1 MPNCLKTVLLALL
14 WLPPAAAGVELVHA
28 ELHANGAATA
38 SINGKAAAGTSIPY
52 FPSAADALGRQ
63 GFARVVNLSNRDGEA
78 SITAFDDSGRR
89 HGPVTLTLDALETVH
104 LNSGDLE
111 DGNAGK
117 GLAAGVGRPTEG
129 DWRLE
134 LTSALDLK
142 VLSYI
147 RTSDGFVTSMH
158 DLAPNDANSH
168 EVAFFNPGSN
178 FRQESLLRIVNP
190 GDGTASVS
198 IRGVD
203 DKGAA
208 APGGTV
214 RLSIPPRAART
225 YSAAQLE
232 SGAPV
237 FTGRLGDG
245 AGKWRLTVEA
255 DAPIRV
261 MSLLATPTG
270 HLTNLSTAPGGAAP
284 GDSPSDGRLPAPV
297 IEVTGDREFTVSW
310 NWSAQAGETYAFDYG
325 PRFDGGAWQE
335 DCDAVTYNAT
345 GEDTITVTYTTNAD
359 IPAGTLIEARYRYR
373 NGPSCAS
380 GSPGDWSRVGKH
392 TVSGDGG
399 GTQAPDLVV
408 DSASVDDSTPDTG
421 DSFTL
426 KATVRNRGDGR
437 AGATTLRYYRSSN
450 STITA
455 NDTEVGTDAVGGL
468 AASATSPES
477 ISLTA
482 PSTADTYY
490 YGACVD
496 SVSGESSTA
505 NNCSDGV
512 RVDVS
517 SGGGGDSYCRDG
529 DTIDPGNRCDIYN
542 TSFHFEVES
551 SGRGCVRAG
560 GITSCGGN
568 GIQMRNTTLNG
579 VRITFVAA
587 RNNDNSWTIE
597 DVDPEPSG

>member
-158 DLAPNDANSH
+158 DLAPSDANSH
-168 EVAFFNPGSN
+168 RIAFFNPGSN

-203 DKGAA
+203 DQGAA

-392 TVSGDGG
+392 TV
-399 GTQAPDLVV
+399 P
-408 DSASVDDSTPDTG
+408 
-421 DSFTL
+421 
-426 KATVRNRGDGR
+426 
-437 AGATTLRYYRSSN
+437 
-450 STITA
+450 
-455 NDTEVGTDAVGGL
+455 GGL
-468 AASATSPES
+468 APPDQASFDARYVGKRFLTGDDAYSLDIVSAGRFRENIGGASYPGGYAYRNTGPNAARVELNYDDGDRCTLDMTFERETSG
-477 ISLTA
+477 
-482 PSTADTYY
+482 TADWSCNDGTR
-490 YGACVD
+490 G
-496 SVSGESSTA
+496 TA
-505 NNCSDGV
+505 NW
-512 RVDVS
+512 RVVDIP
-517 SGGGGDSYCRDG
+517 SGGGGGGGGGTDSYCRDDDDVEPG
-529 DTIDPGNRCDIYN
+529 DQCDIYN
-542 TSFHFEVES
+542 TSYYFEVRS
-551 SGRGCVRAG
+551 DGRGCANLFGSPACASQDLRQQSGSTLIDA
-560 GITSCGGN
+560 S
-568 GIQMRNTTLNG
+568 RN
-579 VRITFVAA
+579 A
-587 RNNDNSWTIE
+587 DNSWTID
-597 DVDPEPSG
+597 DVEPEPED

>member
-1 MPNCLKTVLLALL
+1 
-14 WLPPAAAGVELVHA
+14 
-28 ELHANGAATA
+28 
-38 SINGKAAAGTSIPY
+38 Y
-52 FPSAADALGRQ
+52 DR
-63 GFARVVNLSNRDGEA
+63 
-78 SITAFDDSGRR
+78 
-89 HGPVTLTLDALETVH
+89 TLT
-104 LNSGDLE
+104 
-111 DGNAGK
+111 
-117 GLAAGVGRPTEG
+117 
-129 DWRLE
+129 
-134 LTSALDLK
+134 
-142 VLSYI
+142 YI

-158 DLAPNDANSH
+158 DLAPSDANSH
-168 EVAFFNPGSN
+168 RIAFFNPGSN

-225 YSAAQLE
+225 VTAAQLE
-232 SGAPV
+232 DGAAGL
-237 FTGRLGDG
+237 TGRLGDG
-245 AGKWRLTVEA
+245 AGKWRLTVA
-255 DAPIRV
+255 AGLPVRV

-297 IEVTGDREFTVSW
+297 ILVTGDREFTVSW

-325 PRFDGGAWQE
+325 ARLNGGAWQE

-345 GEDTITVTYTTNAD
+345 SEDTITVTYTSNAD

-373 NGPSCAS
+373 NGSSCTS
-380 GSPGDWSRVGKH
+380 GSPGDWSEVGKH
-392 TVSGDGG
+392 TVSGG

-408 DSASVDDSTPDTG
+408 ESASVDDNSPDTG

-450 STITA
+450 ATISA
-455 NDTEVGTDAVGGL
+455 NDTAVGTDAVAGL
-468 AASATSPES
+468 AAFATSDES
-477 ISLTA
+477 IRLTA
-482 PSTADTYY
+482 PSSAGTYY

-512 RVDVS
+512 RVDVTS
-517 SGGGGDSYCRDG
+517 SGGGGGGGRDG
-529 DTIDPGNRCDIYN
+529 ECMEGGTYNPGEGCDVYG
-542 TSFHFEVES
+542 TGGSSSKQRFEVLS
-551 SGRGCVRAG
+551 DGRGRFGFITSGGGIDNRNGTINVSGITLSQAIRAAASGRSMSTGRKPP
-560 GITSCGGN
+560 
-568 GIQMRNTTLNG
+568 TLPEQA
-579 VRITFVAA
+579 VAA
-587 RNNDNSWTIE
+587 R
-597 DVDPEPSG
+597 

>member
-1 MPNCLKTVLLALL
+1 MTRGVRLYLVVLMVCHGHAVASAPVVAAGNLRLTGDSAVAMPGSAG
-14 WLPPAAAGVELVHA
+14 AAATHGAHA
-28 ELHANGAATA
+28 
-38 SINGKAAAGTSIPY
+38 IPY

-63 GFARVVNLSNRDGEA
+63 GFARIVNLSNRDGEA

-270 HLTNLSTAPGGAAP
+270 HLTNLSTAPGGAVGEP
-284 GDSPSDGRLPAPV
+284 SGDRLPAPT
-297 IEVTGDREFTVSW
+297 IEVTGDREFKFSW
-310 NWSAQAGETYAFDYG
+310 KWSGEGGETYAFDYG
-325 PRFDGGAWQE
+325 PRFNGGDWGE
-335 DCDAVTYNAT
+335 DCASVSYSQTF
-345 GEDTITVTYTTNAD
+345 EDTLTAEYTTNAD
-359 IPAGTLIEARYRYR
+359 LVAGTVIEARYRYR
-373 NGPSCAS
+373 NGSSCAS
-380 GSPGDWSRVGKH
+380 GSPGD
-392 TVSGDGG
+392 
-399 GTQAPDLVV
+399 
-408 DSASVDDSTPDTG
+408 
-421 DSFTL
+421 
-426 KATVRNRGDGR
+426 
-437 AGATTLRYYRSSN
+437 
-450 STITA
+450 
-455 NDTEVGTDAVGGL
+455 
-468 AASATSPES
+468 
-477 ISLTA
+477 
-482 PSTADTYY
+482 
-490 YGACVD
+490 
-496 SVSGESSTA
+496 
-505 NNCSDGV
+505 
-512 RVDVS
+512 
-517 SGGGGDSYCRDG
+517 
-529 DTIDPGNRCDIYN
+529 
-542 TSFHFEVES
+542 
-551 SGRGCVRAG
+551 
-560 GITSCGGN
+560 
-568 GIQMRNTTLNG
+568 
-579 VRITFVAA
+579 
-587 RNNDNSWTIE
+587 
-597 DVDPEPSG
+597 